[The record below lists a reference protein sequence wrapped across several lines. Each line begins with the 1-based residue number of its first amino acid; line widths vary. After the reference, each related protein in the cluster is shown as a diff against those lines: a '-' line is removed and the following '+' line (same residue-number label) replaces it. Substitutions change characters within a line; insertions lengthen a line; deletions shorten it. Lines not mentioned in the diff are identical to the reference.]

1 MAPPV
6 PDLWFYVIAV
16 PAVILVGISK
26 GGFGGGI
33 GSVSVPM
40 LSLVMPPLQA
50 AGIMLPILCFMDLF
64 GLWAYRR
71 KWDRRQMKFLAP
83 AMLAGL
89 AVGTAMAG
97 MVSDQAIRL
106 IVGTIAVWF
115 AADFWFSQR
124 HNRPPARENVAKGTF
139 WATVSGFTSF
149 ISLAGGPPLQMYLL
163 PLRMDKT
170 VFVGTTVVFFA
181 ISNVAKI
188 PPYAWLGQLAPI
200 NLTTSLIL
208 LPIAAA
214 GMLLGIWMHD
224 KVDPRL
230 FYNAC
235 YVFLAAAGLKL
246 LYDGTGLAALIG

>member
-6 PDLWFYVIAV
+6 SDIWFYVIAI

-33 GSVSVPM
+33 GSVAVPI
-40 LSLVMPPLQA
+40 LSLVIPPLQA

-64 GLWAYRR
+64 GLWAYR
-71 KWDRRQMKFLAP
+71 KHWDRSQMRFLAP

-89 AVGTAMAG
+89 AIGTAMAG
-97 MVSDQAIRL
+97 LVSDRAIRL
-106 IVGTIAVWF
+106 IVGSIAILF
-115 AADFWFSQR
+115 AADFWFSR
-124 HNRPPARENVAKGTF
+124 RRNRPPAQTNVLKGSL
-139 WATVSGFTSF
+139 WATISGITSF

-188 PPYAWLGQLAPI
+188 PPYAWLGQLAPV

-208 LPIAAA
+208 LPIAAG
-214 GMLLGIWMHD
+214 GMILGIWMHD
-224 KVDPRL
+224 KVNPTL
-230 FYNAC
+230 FYNVC
-235 YVFLAAAGLKL
+235 YLFLAAAGVKL
-246 LYDGTGLAALIG
+246 LYDGTGLSALIG